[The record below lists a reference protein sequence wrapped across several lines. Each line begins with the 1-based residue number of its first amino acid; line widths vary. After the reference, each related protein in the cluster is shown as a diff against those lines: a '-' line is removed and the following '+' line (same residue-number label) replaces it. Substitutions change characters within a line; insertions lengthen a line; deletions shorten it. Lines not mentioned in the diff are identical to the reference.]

1 MSISNDDIGFVRKIC
16 DAIYSQIN
24 TIIVGQEDLI
34 DKLITAVALQSHVL
48 VEGLPGLAKTL
59 IVNLFAQATDAQ
71 FSRIQF
77 TPDLLPADIT
87 GTMIYNQNSKN
98 FTPHMGP
105 IFSNFVIA
113 DEINRAPAKVHS
125 ALLQAMGERRVMIG
139 KEEYKLP
146 QPFVVMATQNPIEQE
161 GTYELPEAQKDRFL
175 FKLIV
180 SPPSIKEEISIL
192 SRVDVLDI
200 PHVPKVCSL
209 TDVEKI
215 GKIAKNIHITHAI
228 KTYIAHIVI
237 ATRKKEP
244 IYRSLDT
251 FIEHGA
257 SPRASLAILRASR
270 IQALRMGRDYVTP
283 EDVKA
288 IVPDI
293 LRHRIILSFDAIA
306 RGIDANGI
314 IKNILEYVS
323 IPQ

>member
-1 MSISNDDIGFVRKIC
+1 MSISHDDIGFVRKIC
-16 DAIYSQIN
+16 DAIYLQIN
-24 TIIVGQEDLI
+24 TIIVGQEHLI

-59 IVNLFAQATDAQ
+59 IVNLFAQATNAQ

-105 IFSNFVIA
+105 VFSNFVIA

-125 ALLQAMGERRVMIG
+125 ALLQAMEERCVMIG

-146 QPFVVMATQNPIEQE
+146 QPFIVMATQNPIEQE

-180 SPPSIKEEISIL
+180 SPLSIKEEISIL
-192 SRVDVLDI
+192 SRVDVLNMPKI
-200 PHVPKVCSL
+200 SKVCSL
-209 TDVEKI
+209 ADVEKI
-215 GKIAKNIHITHAI
+215 GLIAQNIHITNAI

-237 ATRKKEP
+237 ATRKNEP
-244 IYRSLDT
+244 MYRSLDT
-251 FIEHGA
+251 FIEHGV

-270 IQALRMGRDYVTP
+270 VQALRMGRDYVTP

-288 IVPDI
+288 VVPDI
-293 LRHRIILSFDAIA
+293 LRHRIVLSFDAIA
-306 RGIDANGI
+306 RGIDTNDI
-314 IKNILEYVS
+314 IRNILEYVS